1 MEELIHGGAYF
12 RNFTVYAAS
21 PDRVFAPFW
30 PENRD
35 RFCPFWSG
43 IGMVFER
50 NYAIEVYERIYRFNS
65 KWVRKKKKYA
75 NSEWI

>member
-21 PDRVFAPFW
+21 PGRVFAPFW

-35 RFCPFWSG
+35 SFAHFGLES
-43 IGMVFER
+43 GMVFER
-50 NYAIEVYERIYRFNS
+50 NYAIGVYERIYRFNS
-65 KWVRKKKKYA
+65 KWVRKKK
-75 NSEWI
+75 I